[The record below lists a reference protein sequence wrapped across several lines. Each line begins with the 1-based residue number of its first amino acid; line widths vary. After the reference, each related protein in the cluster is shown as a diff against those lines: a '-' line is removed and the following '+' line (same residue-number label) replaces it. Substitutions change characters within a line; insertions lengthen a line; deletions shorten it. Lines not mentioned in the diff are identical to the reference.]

1 MPELILE
8 AFESSVTMAT
18 SGTLAATAVPAMDV
32 SAAAVFMVDV
42 ASMQSVFQFQTDSTD
57 LLDASASDIKYYID
71 STNFPTVI
79 AGNAMMDNAGS
90 TGAIASGFAANKSLL
105 CHDFTRYLATKLFGT
120 HHGVEL
126 FNNEPALLTNLRTI
140 TGSGAGNAMATV
152 TDALALVNLTGTHA
166 GMATDGNGDKYMT
179 NATTTNAN
187 LGKILFEQLT
197 STVPARFATL
207 SDSNAKQAM
216 PLLAD
221 DILSFKITIN
231 AATGQEN
238 LTSVSAIPARTYK
251 IKLLMKATA
260 DIANTTVD
268 ANE

>member
-1 MPELILE
+1 MPELVLE

-18 SGTLAATAVPAMDV
+18 SGTLATQAVPSMDV

-42 ASMQSVFQFQTDSTD
+42 ADMQSVFQFQADSTD
-57 LLDASASDIKYYID
+57 LLDASASDIKYYVD
-71 STNFPTVI
+71 STSFPTVI
-79 AGNAMMDNAGS
+79 AGNAMMDHAGS
-90 TGAIASGFAANKSLL
+90 TGAIATGFAANKSLL
-105 CHDFTRYLATKLFGT
+105 CHDYVRYLATKLFGT

-126 FNNEPALLTNLRTI
+126 FNNEPALLSNLRTI
-140 TGSGAGNAMATV
+140 TGSGAGNAMKTV
-152 TDALALVNLTGTHA
+152 TDALELVNTSGTHA
-166 GMATDGNGDKYMT
+166 DMATDGNGDKYMT
-179 NATTTNAN
+179 NSTTTSAN

-197 STVPARFATL
+197 STVPARFASL

-216 PLLAD
+216 PLQAD
-221 DILSFKITIN
+221 DVLSFKITIN
-231 AATGQEN
+231 AAANQED
-238 LTSVSAIPARTYK
+238 LTSVSAISARTYK

>member
-1 MPELILE
+1 MPELVLE

-18 SGTLAATAVPAMDV
+18 SGTLATQAVPTLDV

-42 ASMQSVFQFQTDSTD
+42 ANMQSVFQFQTDSTD
-57 LLDASASDIKYYID
+57 LLDASASDIKYYVN
-71 STNFPTVI
+71 SASFPTVI
-79 AGNAMMDNAGS
+79 AGNAMMDHAGA

-105 CHDFTRYLATKLFGT
+105 CHDFVRYLASKLFGT

-126 FNNEPALLTNLRTI
+126 FNNEPALLANLRTI
-140 TGSGAGNAMATV
+140 TGSGAGNAMKTV
-152 TDALALVNLTGTHA
+152 TDALELVNLTGTHA
-166 GMATDGNGDKYMT
+166 DMATDGDGNKYMT
-179 NATTTNAN
+179 NSTTTNAN

-197 STVPARFATL
+197 STVPARFASL

-216 PLLAD
+216 PLQAD
-221 DILSFKITIN
+221 DVLSFKITIN
-231 AATGQEN
+231 PATNQEN
-238 LTSVSAIPARTYK
+238 LTSVSTIPARTYK

>member
-1 MPELILE
+1 MPELVLE

-18 SGTLAATAVPAMDV
+18 SGTLAATAVPSMDV

-42 ASMQSVFQFQTDSTD
+42 ADMQSVFQFQADSTD
-57 LLDASASDIKYYID
+57 LLDADASDIKYYID

-79 AGNAMMDNAGS
+79 SGNAMMDHAGS
-90 TGAIASGFAANKSLL
+90 TGAIATGFAANKSLL
-105 CHDFTRYLATKLFGT
+105 CHDFVRYLATKLFGT
-120 HHGVEL
+120 HHGTEL
-126 FNNEPALLTNLRTI
+126 FSNEPALLTNLRTI

-152 TDALALVNLTGTHA
+152 TDALAAVNLAGTHA
-166 GMATDGNGDKYMT
+166 EMATDGDGNKYMT
-179 NATTTNAN
+179 NATTGNAN

-197 STVPARFATL
+197 QTVPARFASL
-207 SDSNAKQAM
+207 SDTNAKQSM
-216 PLLAD
+216 PLQAD
-221 DILSFKITIN
+221 DILSFRITIN
-231 AATGQEN
+231 AAANQEN
-238 LTSVSAIPARTYK
+238 LTSVSAISARTYK